1 MFHKQDP
8 MKLSI
13 IALAVVLFAV
23 ASFPS
28 FASST
33 GSSPLPMNQPLQ
45 QLRDFFTGTFA
56 WTVSIISLV
65 VSGSML
71 AFGSDFNG
79 YARTFLLL
87 AVVIS
92 AIVFA
97 NNLLSTWF
105 AGAVIP

>member
-1 MFHKQDP
+1 MEHKHDYL
-8 MKLSI
+8 KFSI
-13 IALAVVLFAV
+13 IILAVILFSV
-23 ASFPS
+23 AAFPV

-33 GSSPLPMNQPLQ
+33 GSSPLPMNQPMQ
-45 QLRDFFTGTFA
+45 QIRDFFTGTFA

-79 YARTFLLL
+79 TAKVFILLSVIL
-87 AVVIS
+87 SAV
-92 AIVFA
+92 VFA
-97 NNLLSTWF
+97 NNLMSTWF